1 MSAETSPVSS
11 IQTDLL
17 FRLGVP
23 SYREIWVV
31 DFEFGSGH
39 GENPEPVCLVAWEL
53 RTGQRLRL
61 WRDELGA
68 APPYSTDT
76 DALFVAYYASAELG
90 CHLAL
95 GWPLPQRVLD
105 LFAEFRNRTNELPTG
120 NGAGLLGALSYFGL
134 DGIGAVEKEEMRA
147 LVLRGG
153 PWTDAER
160 AQILDY
166 CESDVAAL
174 TRLLPVMV
182 PSIDLPRALLRGRYM
197 AAAARIERNGVP
209 IDVSTFEHL
218 IQEYRIN
225 AARMRA
231 IANSTRSPET
241 KAQFEQLARELD
253 HLADQEEA
261 LKR

>member
-1 MSAETSPVSS
+1 MSGETSSVSS

-31 DFEFGSGH
+31 DFEFGSGQ

-68 APPYSTDT
+68 APPYSTGA

-105 LFAEFRNRTNELPTG
+105 LFAEFRNRKTG
-120 NGAGLLGALSYFGL
+120 FRLATVPAYWALSAIS
-134 DGIGAVEKEEMRA
+134 D
-147 LVLRGG
+147 
-153 PWTDAER
+153 WTGS
-160 AQILDY
+160 AQ
-166 CESDVAAL
+166 
-174 TRLLPVMV
+174 
-182 PSIDLPRALLRGRYM
+182 
-197 AAAARIERNGVP
+197 
-209 IDVSTFEHL
+209 
-218 IQEYRIN
+218 
-225 AARMRA
+225 
-231 IANSTRSPET
+231 
-241 KAQFEQLARELD
+241 
-253 HLADQEEA
+253 
-261 LKR
+261 LKRRKCAPWSCAAVLGPMPSGRKF

>member
-1 MSAETSPVSS
+1 VSSESSAVSS

-17 FRLGVP
+17 FRLGLP
-23 SYREIWVV
+23 AYREIWVV
-31 DFEFGSGH
+31 DFEFGSRQ

-61 WRDELGA
+61 WRDEFGA
-68 APPYSTDT
+68 APPYSTGA
-76 DALFVAYYASAELG
+76 DALFIAYYASAELG

-95 GWPLPQRVLD
+95 GWPLPQGVLD
-105 LFAEFRNRTNELPTG
+105 LFTEFRNRTNGLPTG

-153 PWTDAER
+153 PWSDAER

-174 TRLLPVMV
+174 
-182 PSIDLPRALLRGRYM
+182 SGC
-197 AAAARIERNGVP
+197 
-209 IDVSTFEHL
+209 
-218 IQEYRIN
+218 YR
-225 AARMRA
+225 
-231 IANSTRSPET
+231 SWC
-241 KAQFEQLARELD
+241 L
-253 HLADQEEA
+253 
-261 LKR
+261 